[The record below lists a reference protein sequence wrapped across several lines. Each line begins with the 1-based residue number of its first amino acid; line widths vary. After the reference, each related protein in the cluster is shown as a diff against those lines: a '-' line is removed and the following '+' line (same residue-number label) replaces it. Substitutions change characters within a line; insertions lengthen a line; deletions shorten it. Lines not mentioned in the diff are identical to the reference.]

1 MAKEEIVF
9 RMQPDGSREV
19 EVNGVT
25 GKNCAKMTEKMLKDL
40 GKKTDEKKKSDYNKV
55 AVATKDTQT
64 QW

>member
-9 RMQPDGSREV
+9 RMFQNGSREV

-40 GKKTDEKKKSDYNKV
+40 GKKTGEKKKADWNK
-55 AVATKDTQT
+55 ADSKERDTLT

>member
-40 GKKTDEKKKSDYNKV
+40 GKKTSERKKADYNKV
-55 AVATKDTQT
+55 ASVAKETQT

>member
-40 GKKTDEKKKSDYNKV
+40 GKKTGEKKKADYNK
-55 AVATKDTQT
+55 ADSKEKDAQH